1 MLRSECLNE
10 KSVRSPQSPGSHSL
24 KTTSTGSYS
33 NQDKSGSSKGSKSTS
48 LPPPMEFRDPPRA
61 TNQVKI
67 DKIVKGGSVLH
78 PVLRIHFIHA
88 DPDPGSAIKNR
99 SGSWIRH

>member
-1 MLRSECLNE
+1 MLRSECLND
-10 KSVRSPQSPGSHSL
+10 KSVQSPQSPGSHSL
-24 KTTSTGSYS
+24 KTTSTGSYT
-33 NQDKSGSSKGSKSTS
+33 NQIKPGSSKGSKSTS

-67 DKIVKGGSVLH
+67 DKIVKRVLH
-78 PVLRIHFIHA
+78 PVLCIHFIHA
-88 DPDPGSAIKNR
+88 APDPGSAIKNR